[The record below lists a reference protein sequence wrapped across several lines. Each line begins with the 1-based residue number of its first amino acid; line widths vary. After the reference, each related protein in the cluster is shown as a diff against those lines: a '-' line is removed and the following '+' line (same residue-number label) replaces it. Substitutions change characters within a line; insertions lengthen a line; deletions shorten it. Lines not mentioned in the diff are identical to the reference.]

1 MQFTK
6 HCQLEVQVRYYIF
19 LTLPV
24 FHSATKWLS
33 LDSSIYPRDSLTLTV
48 GNVSKKLSVLI
59 QDVNTA
65 RSVVCYKY
73 PTLAVCGDATWIE

>member
-33 LDSSIYPRDSLTLTV
+33 LESKHIPQGQPNSHSWQCIEETLRPDP
-48 GNVSKKLSVLI
+48 GCEHGEKCSQL
-59 QDVNTA
+59 
-65 RSVVCYKY
+65 
-73 PTLAVCGDATWIE
+73 